1 MMLPNVTSLGFWIQP
16 VFYSLHGW
24 IATEMAL
31 WLLFHPYKPYY
42 LFGLQLPF
50 TPGIFPR
57 GRHKLSVSI
66 ANTIT
71 DMLLTRED
79 IRQQA
84 EKLVTEDNLYRAID
98 SISGS
103 LGKEL
108 RDVRHLRR
116 LYKTMETALPPLVH
130 KLTKTSIA
138 HLASQQPDTS
148 SVAKARLLQL
158 AQQLSPQITLNQDQ
172 AEFLTGFMFELVL
185 TPDRIRTT
193 LIGLLSE
200 ERMAALDKAIRKQGN
215 LWQNIMLRFIDLKQI
230 LGAFKTFLQSDPE
243 GANEQL
249 LLAMDQLEMQEK
261 LQARLMQ
268 PMALSPGAM
277 VLLTSHGYEIGSHLL
292 VTHQEAVADW
302 LAGVSATAT
311 HKLTNAVLSLNLS
324 VLGDDWLPTFKRD
337 TARFLDTY
345 LHNELENMLSK
356 ALPAISLNTVIVEKI
371 DRFSAKEL
379 EETIQ
384 RICSRELRWLALLGA
399 FLGFWL
405 GLVANVLAWFSVR

>member
-1 MMLPNVTSLGFWIQP
+1 MTSKDLASLGFWIQP
-16 VFYSLHGW
+16 LLYSLHGW
-24 IATEMAL
+24 LATEMAL

-98 SISGS
+98 SISAS

-116 LYKTMETALPPLVH
+116 LYKTAETALPPLVH
-130 KLTKTSIA
+130 KLTKTGIA
-138 HLASQQPDTS
+138 HLASQQEGESATK
-148 SVAKARLLQL
+148 AKVLQL
-158 AQQLSPQITLNQDQ
+158 AQHFSPQLALTQDQ
-172 AEFLTGFMFELVL
+172 AEFLTGLIFELVL
-185 TPDRIRTT
+185 TPDRMRTT
-193 LIGLLSE
+193 LIGLLSD
-200 ERMAALDKAIRKQGN
+200 ERMAAMDKAIRKQGN
-215 LWQNIMLRFIDLKQI
+215 LWQNLMLRFIDLKQI
-230 LGAFKTFLQSDPE
+230 LGAFKVFLESEPDE
-243 GANEQL
+243 ANEQL
-249 LLAMDQLEMQEK
+249 LLVMEQLEMQDK

-268 PMALSPGAM
+268 PMALSPGVM
-277 VLLTSHGYEIGSHLL
+277 VLVANHAYDIGSHLL
-292 VTHQEAVADW
+292 ITHQDAVADW
-302 LAGVSATAT
+302 LATLSATAT
-311 HKLTNAVLSLNLS
+311 HKLTNAVLSLDVS
-324 VLGDDWLPTFKRD
+324 VLGDDWLPSFKRD

-356 ALPAISLNTVIVEKI
+356 ALPAISLNTVIIEKI

-405 GLVANVLAWFSVR
+405 GLLANILAWFSIT